1 LLAIVMGAMLTGFYQ
16 SKTES
21 LVMDT
26 AHTLF
31 DQAAT
36 KITLAFQK
44 TYRPVQELTSVLS
57 RAPQTSNP
65 SLAAR
70 KNTLPVFISALQ
82 RQPETVAISIGY
94 DNGDYF
100 IVRAAASE
108 KLRTVFE
115 APAGTVYIADHLVQ
129 ADNGNALMTRQFL
142 NDDQIV
148 IEERRLDPMVYDP
161 RTRPWFTAAMAT
173 DEIVMTEP
181 YAFFFFRQPG
191 LTVARQTEDGKA
203 VVASD
208 ITLESLSGTLNS
220 LSISPSA
227 HSVLYLPNGTA
238 MAYSDGSK
246 MVVTTRENQS
256 RIAQVDELDIP
267 VMLSLDGENPIEP
280 PEGWMENTVV
290 LPLTD
295 QLQPRLTIAA
305 PSRDILGSSY
315 LAWHD
320 ALWTAI
326 AIIALSL
333 PLTWLIARSVSGPI
347 RALRTA
353 VGHVSEGNFDFH
365 LPDAK
370 RRDEVGELTRAFRS
384 MRTSLR
390 QHIEELK
397 QTTAAKER
405 LESELEIAREIQ
417 MSMVPGDGEL
427 NRQLRN
433 WDMAATLRP
442 ARAVGGDLFDIAELP
457 GGKLLVTV
465 GDVSDKGVPAALFM
479 ARTVSLMKLL
489 YGQGHSLQH
498 LMHELNQHLALD
510 NESCMFVTLLCLIVD
525 TDTGAI
531 EMSSAG
537 HSPPVL
543 VSEHQAQLL
552 EMENGPPMG
561 IHEDIDFP
569 CCQASL
575 PVGCSLILYTDG
587 VTEAFSPNREEFG
600 EDRMLASLAA
610 IGSPDSNESVR
621 GLLDAVT
628 RFAADADQSDDIT
641 VLALK
646 RL

>member
-1 LLAIVMGAMLTGFYQ
+1 MLTGFYQ
-16 SKTES
+16 AKTES
-21 LVMDT
+21 LLMNT

-44 TYRPVQELTSVLS
+44 TYRPVQELTSLLS
-57 RAPQTSNP
+57 RDPQTSDP
-65 SLAAR
+65 SPAAR
-70 KNTLPVFISALQ
+70 HNALPIFISALK

-100 IVRAAASE
+100 IVRMVASD
-108 KLRTVFE
+108 KLRTTFE
-115 APAGTVYIADHLVQ
+115 APAKTAYIVDHLVQ
-129 ADNGNALMTRQFL
+129 ANHGKALMTRQFL
-142 NDDQIV
+142 RNDQTV
-148 IEERRLDPMVYDP
+148 IEERLLDPMAYDP
-161 RTRPWFTAAMAT
+161 RTRPWYIAAMAT
-173 DEIVMTEP
+173 DDIAMTEP

-191 LTVARQTEDGKA
+191 LTVARQTADGKA

-238 MAYSDGSK
+238 MAYSDSSQ
-246 MVVTTRENQS
+246 MVVTTPENQT
-256 RIAQVDELDIP
+256 RIARVDELRMP
-267 VMLSLDGENPIEP
+267 VMLSLDGEKPIAP

-295 QLQPRLTIAA
+295 DLQPSLTIAA
-305 PSRDILGSSY
+305 PSREILGNSY
-315 LAWHD
+315 LAWQD

-333 PLTWLIARSVSGPI
+333 PLTWLIARTVSGPI
-347 RALRTA
+347 RTLRTA
-353 VGHVSEGNFDFH
+353 VGHVSEGNFDFD
-365 LPDAK
+365 LPDVK

-384 MRTSLR
+384 MRTSL
-390 QHIEELK
+390 QEHIEELK

-433 WDMAATLRP
+433 WDMTATLQP

-457 GGKLLVTV
+457 NGKLLVTV

-479 ARTVSLMKLL
+479 ARTVSLLKLL

-498 LMHELNQHLALD
+498 LMRELNRHLSLD
-510 NESCMFVTLLCLIVD
+510 NESCMFVTLLCMIVD
-525 TDTGAI
+525 TETGDI
-531 EMSSAG
+531 ELSSAG

-543 VSEHQAQLL
+543 VSEHHAQLL
-552 EMENGPPMG
+552 DIENGPPMG
-561 IHEDIDFP
+561 IHEETDFP
-569 CCQASL
+569 CCKTSL
-575 PVGCSLILYTDG
+575 PVGSSLILYTDG
-587 VTEAFSPNREEFG
+587 VTEAFNPGREEYG
-600 EDRMLASLAA
+600 DDRMLAALGA
-610 IGSPDSNESVR
+610 IGTPDSSESVR
-621 GLLDAVT
+621 GLLNSVT
-628 RFAADADQSDDIT
+628 RFAADAEQSDDIT
-641 VLALK
+641 VLVLK

>member
-1 LLAIVMGAMLTGFYQ
+1 MLAIVMGAMLTGFYQ

-108 KLRTVFE
+108 KLRSVFE

-129 ADNGNALMTRQFL
+129 ADTGNALMTRQFL

-305 PSRDILGSSY
+305 PSREILGSSY

-347 RALRTA
+347 RALR
-353 VGHVSEGNFDFH
+353 
-365 LPDAK
+365 L
-370 RRDEVGELTRAFRS
+370 
-384 MRTSLR
+384 
-390 QHIEELK
+390 
-397 QTTAAKER
+397 
-405 LESELEIAREIQ
+405 
-417 MSMVPGDGEL
+417 
-427 NRQLRN
+427 
-433 WDMAATLRP
+433 
-442 ARAVGGDLFDIAELP
+442 
-457 GGKLLVTV
+457 
-465 GDVSDKGVPAALFM
+465 
-479 ARTVSLMKLL
+479 
-489 YGQGHSLQH
+489 
-498 LMHELNQHLALD
+498 
-510 NESCMFVTLLCLIVD
+510 
-525 TDTGAI
+525 
-531 EMSSAG
+531 
-537 HSPPVL
+537 
-543 VSEHQAQLL
+543 
-552 EMENGPPMG
+552 
-561 IHEDIDFP
+561 
-569 CCQASL
+569 
-575 PVGCSLILYTDG
+575 SLIH
-587 VTEAFSPNREEFG
+587 
-600 EDRMLASLAA
+600 
-610 IGSPDSNESVR
+610 I
-621 GLLDAVT
+621 
-628 RFAADADQSDDIT
+628 
-641 VLALK
+641 
-646 RL
+646 